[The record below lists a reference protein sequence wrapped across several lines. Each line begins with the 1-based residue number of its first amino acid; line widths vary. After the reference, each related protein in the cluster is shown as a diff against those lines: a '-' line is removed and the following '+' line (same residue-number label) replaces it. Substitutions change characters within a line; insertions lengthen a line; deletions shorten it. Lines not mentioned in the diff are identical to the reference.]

1 MTIRKSLAAA
11 TMAVVLSAAPAFPAA
26 QQIVAVAT
34 PSTPTPWAGIALSA
48 GAVSVILNGAIIS
61 ATQCRQLT
69 AQEAYTSIL
78 LPFVGIAFNSNASLC
93 GKKKK

>member
-11 TMAVVLSAAPAFPAA
+11 IVAVVLSAAPAFAA
-26 QQIVAVAT
+26 PQQIVAAT
-34 PSTPTPWAGIALSA
+34 PSTPTPWAGIVFSA

-69 AQEAYTSIL
+69 AQEAYASIL
-78 LPFVGIAFNSNASLC
+78 LPFIGIAFNSNASLC

>member
-11 TMAVVLSAAPAFPAA
+11 TMAVALFTAPAFAA
-26 QQIVAVAT
+26 PQQIVAAT
-34 PSTPTPWAGIALSA
+34 PSTPTPWAGIAFSA
-48 GAVSVILNGAIIS
+48 GAVSVILNGAIVS
-61 ATQCRQLT
+61 ATQCRELT